1 MTIKGEISGQ
11 YKWNGYCVG
20 TLEFR
25 TNGLQGGDTGHG
37 GFLTITF
44 KNEASTDLAVSVDG
58 QPEVRPVNS
67 LTLTFRGDAEFIWL
81 CKPSSSWRKNCLQFE
96 GCPLRTTPP
105 LNTPTSEIANL
116 SRATHERG
124 FCEDTITPSD
134 PLPSRVT

>member
-67 LTLTFRGDAEFIWL
+67 LTLTFRGDAEFDL
-81 CKPSSSWRKNCLQFE
+81 AMQALEFLAEKLSTVRGLSSE
-96 GCPLRTTPP
+96 DYTPP
-105 LNTPTSEIANL
+105 EPP
-116 SRATHERG
+116 RPR
-124 FCEDTITPSD
+124 
-134 PLPSRVT
+134 R